1 MVVIKEHGSPQ
12 DYVAYYRAQA
22 GAGLAGFRGTPVMYG
37 TGLGGL
43 FRGLFRKAM
52 PLLRKGLEIVKPH
65 VKSAA
70 KNIVRDMAGQ
80 LVSRVVGGGQEGAGL
95 VVARKNY
102 ALGPPTPSKK
112 RKNVRKRHHTKR
124 KRAQKRKR
132 CDSRDI
138 F

>member
-1 MVVIKEHGSPQ
+1 MVVIKEHGNPQ

-22 GAGLAGFRGTPVMYG
+22 GGGLPGFRGAPIMYG

-52 PLLRKGLEIVKPH
+52 PFLRQALEIIKPH

-70 KNIVRDMAGQ
+70 KNIARDVAGH
-80 LVSRVVGGGQEGAGL
+80 LVSQVVERGQDGSGL
-95 VVARKNY
+95 FVARKNY
-102 ALGPPTPSKK
+102 ASGPPIPFKK
-112 RKNVRKRHHTKR
+112 RRLVKKTRHTKR
-124 KRAQKRKR
+124 RRAQKRKP
-132 CDSRDI
+132 CDKEDI